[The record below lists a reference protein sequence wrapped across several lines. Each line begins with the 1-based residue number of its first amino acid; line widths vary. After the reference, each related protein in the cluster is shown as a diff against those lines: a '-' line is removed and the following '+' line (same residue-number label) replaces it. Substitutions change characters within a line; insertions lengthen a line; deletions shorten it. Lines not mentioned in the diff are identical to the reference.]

1 MPTWQVSCCQTGQ
14 GWCRDLGRLP
24 GGGLKQCWLEDSR
37 MVGGAACSVHRGS
50 HQLSVAHAVRSEVS
64 FDFI

>member
-1 MPTWQVSCCQTGQ
+1 MQVFLLSDWP

-24 GGGLKQCWLEDSR
+24 GGGLKQCWLGDSR